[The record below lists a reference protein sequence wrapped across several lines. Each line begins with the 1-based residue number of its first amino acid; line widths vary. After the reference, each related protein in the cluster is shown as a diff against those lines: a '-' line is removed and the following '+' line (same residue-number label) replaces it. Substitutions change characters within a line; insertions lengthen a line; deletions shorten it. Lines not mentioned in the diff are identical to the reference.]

1 MTQINSGLVK
11 ERYIS
16 KWLVKRFAGGEVNE
30 RQNKADLYMF
40 SFIIIVIIIIIII
53 IIIDIYMF
61 DSRVRSLLV

>member
-1 MTQINSGLVK
+1 M
-11 ERYIS
+11 
-16 KWLVKRFAGGEVNE
+16 KRFAGGEVNE

-40 SFIIIVIIIIIII
+40 SFIVIVIIIIVIIII